1 MKEFY
6 EKMINEAMGVQWAD
20 INVLKEK
27 RGTKFKVTDGQP
39 YVDAVNKMT
48 VADNQSKAVIDLHV
62 QSVNSHYESM
72 KAITNYVRPEDDP
85 FVEHYQTPVVL
96 EVLREQD
103 EKFNK
108 SMETFIAQIGKMN
121 AMIGLESA
129 RRYAGF
135 YGPTC
140 VVDFAMIPGST
151 SNVVNQVLKKT
162 DIPEDHKKTL
172 LAAKSW
178 GMNTSYGVGEVFA
191 QSVEGGATLAEG
203 V

>member
-121 AMIGLESA
+121 AMIGLEIGRASC
-129 RRYAGF
+129 RER
-135 YGPTC
+135 
-140 VVDFAMIPGST
+140 V
-151 SNVVNQVLKKT
+151 
-162 DIPEDHKKTL
+162 
-172 LAAKSW
+172 
-178 GMNTSYGVGEVFA
+178 
-191 QSVEGGATLAEG
+191 
-203 V
+203 